1 MWGNKEDA
9 QAKRAG
15 RSNTRSDKSLDPRR
29 YLNNHPANQQTRTP
43 SHVVETPSK
52 QENAENKSKNW
63 QVELSQQILVHHQGD
78 GYSADA
84 EWMNQ
89 LKEES
94 VHYLQ
99 EKQGIGLRELEVD
112 SVYKKGIEIL
122 IDKIFGLLQRF
133 MYEFNKVAA
142 GTDLHVSGTI
152 SGDVTEV
159 TRYNKFREAEE
170 TKTYFRARFSTR
182 LYSLVLRGREQS
194 VDVFLLPVNRTM
206 ALSKGES
213 EYKPLATIQVKIT
226 EEGMMWRMADGNPS
240 LDSLESMCM
249 WLFSQLIERTKSAS
263 ADDPD

>member
-9 QAKRAG
+9 SAKRAAK
-15 RSNTRSDKSLDPRR
+15 SNTRNDKSVDPRR
-29 YLNNHPANQQTRTP
+29 YLNNHPAHQQNRAP
-43 SHVVETPSK
+43 S
-52 QENAENKSKNW
+52 NALQTASGDHGPGQSKNW
-63 QVELSQQILVHHQGD
+63 QVELSQQILVHHQAEP
-78 GYSADA
+78 YSVGTD
-84 EWMNQ
+84 WMSR
-89 LKEES
+89 LKEDS
-94 VHYLQ
+94 IHYLQ
-99 EKQGIGLRELEVD
+99 EKQGMDLTQVQMD

-122 IDKIFGLLQRF
+122 VDKIFSLLQRF

-142 GTDLHVSGTI
+142 GTNLHVSGTI

-182 LYSLVLRGREQS
+182 LYSLVFRGREES

-206 ALSKGES
+206 ALSKGEN

-226 EEGMMWRMADGNPS
+226 DEGMMWRLAEGNPPV
-240 LDSLESMCM
+240 DSLENLCM
-249 WLFSQLIERTKSAS
+249 WLFSELIERTKGAS

>member
-9 QAKRAG
+9 AAKRAG
-15 RSNTRSDKSLDPRR
+15 RSNARTDKSVDPRR
-29 YLNNHPANQQTRTP
+29 YINNHPASQQTRSP
-43 SHVVETPSK
+43 SHVAEATGDFGK
-52 QENAENKSKNW
+52 GENKNW
-63 QVELSQQILVHHQGD
+63 QVELSQKILVHHQSEPGSSD
-78 GYSADA
+78 AD
-84 EWMNQ
+84 WMSK
-89 LKEES
+89 LKQES
-94 VHYLQ
+94 VSYLQ
-99 EKQGIGLRELEVD
+99 EKQGMALSALEVD
-112 SVYKKGIEIL
+112 PVYKKGIEIL

-170 TKTYFRARFSTR
+170 TQTYFRARFSTR

-206 ALSKGES
+206 ALSSGER

-226 EEGMMWRMADGNPS
+226 EEGMMWRMADSNPPV
-240 LDSLESMCM
+240 DSLENLCM
-249 WLFSQLIERTKSAS
+249 WLFSQLIERTKSAT
-263 ADDPD
+263 ADDVD